1 MVPYINLFFF
11 PSGNAGESLE
21 ATKHRYD
28 HVSAR
33 FLAKRSAETLVDPLI
48 ESNLLGY
55 IQTVT
60 FSGMSED
67 SIPIDLKGRRRRR
80 S

>member
-48 ESNLLGY
+48 H
-55 IQTVT
+55 
-60 FSGMSED
+60 
-67 SIPIDLKGRRRRR
+67 
-80 S
+80 